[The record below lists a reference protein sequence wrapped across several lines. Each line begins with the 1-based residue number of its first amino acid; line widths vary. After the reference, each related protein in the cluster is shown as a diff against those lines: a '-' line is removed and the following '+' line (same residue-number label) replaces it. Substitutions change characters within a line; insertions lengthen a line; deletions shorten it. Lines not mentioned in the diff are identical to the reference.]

1 MFDIRKLAVV
11 LTLAALVACDR
22 PAPAPTKPSP
32 VRPSERW
39 QSVRLPTRE
48 SCNEVACLVGL
59 SGRDRPTIVSVR
71 MIPFPVVRDDQRCRP
86 NVMMPGLEGADVS
99 IETWLFFA
107 QETGV
112 SRACPAL
119 LPAAQ
124 FQPWRRSDHSNPFEA
139 QTGLAYNFLPAGFAG
154 DPIGRR
160 IRCAIIFDP
169 SAVPWEREIP
179 TLRQA
184 AEICAVL
191 FYFREDG

>member
-1 MFDIRKLAVV
+1 MIDIRKLAVV
-11 LTLAALVACDR
+11 LMLAILGACDR
-22 PAPAPTKPSP
+22 PATAPAKPSP
-32 VRPSERW
+32 ARPNEQW

-48 SCNEVACLVGL
+48 SCNEVACLFAL

-71 MIPFPVVRDDQRCRP
+71 LIRFPVVRDDQRCRT
-86 NVMMPGLEGADVS
+86 NVTMPGLEASDVS
-99 IETWLFFA
+99 METWLYFA
-107 QETGV
+107 HKTGV
-112 SRACPAL
+112 SGACPAL
-119 LPAAQ
+119 LPVAQ
-124 FQPWRRSDHSNPFEA
+124 FQHWRRSDHSNPFEA

-169 SAVPWEREIP
+169 SAAPWEREIP